1 MGRKAAPP
9 PPLPPLPP
17 PPPPPQFATQAIYRG
32 AGARGAPA
40 GGAAAGGPA
49 GGAGGVAQSNLGL
62 AGESGNVLG
71 AIMGLGKNKQ
81 IGG

>member
-1 MGRKAAPP
+1 MGSKPPPP

-32 AGARGAPA
+32 AGKPGQ
-40 GGAAAGGPA
+40 GGGGGGPV
-49 GGAGGVAQSNLGL
+49 GGGGVVESNLGL
-62 AGESGNVLG
+62 TSESGNVLG
-71 AIMGLGKNKQ
+71 AVMGLGKNKA